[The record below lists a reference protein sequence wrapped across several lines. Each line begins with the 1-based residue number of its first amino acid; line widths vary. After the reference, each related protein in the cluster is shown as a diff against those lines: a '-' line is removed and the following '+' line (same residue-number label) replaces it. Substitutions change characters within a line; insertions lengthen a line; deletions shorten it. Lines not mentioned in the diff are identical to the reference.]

1 MIIKKINF
9 KPFKFELKQKF
20 SSSKNIINQREGI
33 YVIAEDEL
41 GNNTVAEVSPLPG
54 FSKETLE
61 EAEKGLVLIIDKL
74 LNKELTENN
83 FSIENIYN
91 ELSLPN
97 SVRFG
102 IDQLILNLQI
112 KRNPKFVQ
120 NNFNLVSKNKINV
133 NSIVGVE
140 SKEVILNKVE
150 KCFNEGFSTIKIKI
164 GRKEFNED
172 LQIIESIQNIYS
184 GKLKLRCDVNGVWTE
199 GEAIQNINSLNNFN
213 LEYIEEPC
221 SGISS
226 NLNLTEISKNPIA
239 IDESV
244 PSTVVLKKLIEDNCF
259 KFIVVKPM
267 IVGSIFEILK
277 LIKLAEE
284 KNVNL
289 IFSSAFESE
298 VGRSVL
304 VLLSSLVRHNYAHGL
319 AISELIKKD
328 IYQNNFPIINGS
340 INFVSDKY
348 PIK

>member
-1 MIIKKINF
+1 MIIKKIIF
-9 KPFKFELKQKF
+9 KQFKFELKQKF

-33 YVIAEDEL
+33 IVIAEDEL
-41 GNNTVAEVSPLPG
+41 GNNIGAEVSPLPG

-133 NSIVGVE
+133 NSVVGIE

-164 GRKEFNED
+164 GRKNFNED
-172 LQIIESIQNIYS
+172 LQIIESIQDIFS
-184 GKLKLRCDVNGVWTE
+184 GKLKLRCDVNGSWTE
-199 GEAIQNINSLNNFN
+199 SEAIQNINSLNNFN

-221 SGISS
+221 SEISS
-226 NLNLTEISKNPIA
+226 NLNLREISKNAIA

-244 PSTVVLKKLIEDNCF
+244 SSTVVLKKLIEDNCF

-298 VGRSVL
+298 VGRSIL

-319 AISELIKKD
+319 AVSELIKKE
-328 IYQNNFPIINGS
+328 IYQNNFPVINGS
-340 INFVSDKY
+340 IKFIIS
-348 PIK
+348 